1 MPQSRHKDTF
11 IFRSPQ
17 LTYQSRMS
25 NNLPSLEKLDLEGD
39 SSSLGQR
46 WEKWKRSL
54 NIYLEATEIT
64 THVKKRATLLLL
76 GGPNL
81 QEIFYNLPGANAEP
95 TNDNNVFEIA
105 IQKLDDYFT
114 PKQSKVYERHVF
126 RLIRQE
132 EGEKFE
138 KFVVRLRKQA
148 EKCQFDKPEEHLID
162 QVAEKCLSTD
172 LRKKIL
178 TIGDDITLDKIITEA
193 NTLEVVSRQLEEY
206 GQQSKHQDINAMASF
221 KRNKYTPKS
230 DFNRYKFTPDKGCGR
245 CGNFKHTSKDKNCSA
260 IGKTCHL
267 CGKIGHFRQYCKTQ
281 LPKKR
286 KIEGNDRQKDS
297 RPIKQLKTRKEID
310 NIMEEEEIDYI
321 FNINNDAN
329 IECDVGG
336 VKTKML
342 IDSGSKYNLITDRT
356 WTMLKEKGV
365 KYCSQNNKPNKTLLA
380 YGSNTPLNILGSFE
394 TEITVNNR
402 TERANIY
409 VITNGSRNLLGKDS
423 AINLG
428 VLKLGVDVNQ
438 IKNVSFPKFK
448 DVLIQ
453 IPIDDTQKPV
463 SQPYRRIPIPIEDK
477 IKIKIKELL
486 ESDIIEEVHEP
497 SKWISPIVPIMK
509 DNGELRLCV
518 DMRRANKAILRENH
532 PLPTMEHLL
541 PKIRKAEYFTK
552 LDIKNAFHQVELHP
566 DSRHITTFIS
576 SKGLYRYKRL
586 MFGITCAPELFQK
599 ILEKILLKCDG
610 AINFIDD
617 ILIYGQTEQEHDMR
631 LQRVLQVLKENDVLL
646 NEEKCLYKVK
656 KVNFLGHELTA
667 EGVRPLD
674 KYIKSVAHFRVPKN
688 IEELQSFLGLI
699 NYINKWI
706 PNMATMTEP
715 LKQLLRAKLGKN
727 ASIEELWTSEQDHAF
742 TSLKETLAKIQTLGY
757 YDVND
762 KTQVI
767 ADASPVGLG
776 AVLVQIDAKGPRI
789 IAYGNRTLTDCERR
803 YSQTEKEALALVW
816 AIEHFNVF
824 LFGKEFDL
832 ITDHK
837 PLEILFGAKSK
848 PCARIERWVLRL
860 QAYRYN
866 IKYKPGKS
874 NIADPLSRLCINA
887 NHFKA
892 KSDEHVHNIVENARP
907 RAVSIAEIKR
917 YSEED
922 AEILKVKKGIYSN
935 DWDDS
940 VKGYKIFESELCFF
954 ENVLLRGNRLVIPSK
969 LRKNVLD
976 AAHEGHPGIVAM
988 KGRLRCKVWWPRID
1002 KDAETLVKS
1011 CKGCTLVGLP
1021 NPPTPM
1027 KRRELPEAPWVDI
1040 AIDLL
1045 GPLPSGDYLLVVVDY
1060 YSRYK
1065 EVKIMKTITSAVIIR
1080 LLKEMFSRLG
1090 FPSSITA
1097 DNGRQFV
1104 SDEFKTFCK
1113 ECNILLFSTVPY
1125 WPQQNG
1131 EVERQNRDILKR
1143 LKIGKLENRN
1153 LQDCLNEYLMMY
1165 NSTPHSVTGKTPSEL
1180 FFKRLNRDKIPTL
1193 QDISNKEDDTEIRD
1207 KDREQKER
1215 GKNYGDKRRKARDP
1229 DLNEGDKV
1237 YVKEFNKTNKLTSN
1251 YNPTP
1256 HIVEKTNNGDITI
1269 RNEETGQT
1277 LRRNIL
1283 HLKRI
1288 EGQWK
1293 AVSEE
1298 QEDETM
1304 DAEVGEE

>member
-1 MPQSRHKDTF
+1 
-11 IFRSPQ
+11 
-17 LTYQSRMS
+17 MS
-25 NNLPSLEKLDLEGD
+25 SNLPSLEKLDLEGD
-39 SSSLGQR
+39 NASLGQR

-54 NIYLEATEIT
+54 NIYLEATDIT
-64 THVKKRATLLLL
+64 TPVKKRATLLLL
-76 GGPNL
+76 GGSNL
-81 QEIFYNLPGANAEP
+81 QEIFYNLPGANVEP
-95 TNDNNVFEIA
+95 TNNNNVFEIA
-105 IQKLDDYFT
+105 IQKLNDYFT

-138 KFVVRLRKQA
+138 KFIIRLRNQA

-162 QVAEKCLSTD
+162 QVTEKCLSTD

-178 TIGDDITLDKIITEA
+178 TIGDSITLDKIITEA
-193 NTLEVVSRQLEEY
+193 NTLEVVNRQLEEY
-206 GQQSKHQDINAMASF
+206 GQQNKNHDVNAIIPTKENRNTSRFDTKKFKSF
-221 KRNKYTPKS
+221 
-230 DFNRYKFTPDKGCGR
+230 PDKACGR
-245 CGNFKHTSKDKNCSA
+245 CGNSKHTSDGKNCPA
-260 IGKTCHL
+260 IGKSCHF
-267 CGKIGHFRQYCKTQ
+267 CGKLGHFRQYCKSQ
-281 LPKKR
+281 LQRKR
-286 KIEGNDRQKDS
+286 KIEEHDTQKEGRLS
-297 RPIKQLKTRKEID
+297 KRWKERKEI
-310 NIMEEEEIDYI
+310 NNVTEEEVDYV

-336 VKTKML
+336 IKTKML
-342 IDSGSKYNLITDRT
+342 IDSGSKYNLITDKT

-365 KYCSQNNKPNKTLLA
+365 TCLSQNKNPEKTLLA
-380 YGSNTPLNILGSFE
+380 YGCKTPLDILGSFE
-394 TEITVNNR
+394 TTIKVNNR
-402 TERANIY
+402 EETAHLY
-409 VITNGSRNLLGKDS
+409 VIANGSRNLLGKDS

-438 IKNVSFPKFK
+438 VKNEPFPKFK
-448 DVLIQ
+448 DVLVQ
-453 IPIDDTQKPV
+453 IPIDDSQKPV
-463 SQPYRRIPIPIEDK
+463 SQPYRRIPIPIEEK
-477 IKIKIKELL
+477 IEMKIKELL

-497 SKWISPIVPIMK
+497 SKWISPIVPILK

-518 DMRRANKAILRENH
+518 DMRRANKAIMRENH
-532 PLPTMEHLL
+532 PLPSMEHLL
-541 PKIRKAEYFTK
+541 PKIRKAKLFSK
-552 LDIKNAFHQVELHP
+552 LDIKNAFHQLELHP
-566 DSRHITTFIS
+566 ESRHITTFIS

-617 ILIYGQTEQEHDMR
+617 ILIYGRTEQEHDLR
-631 LQRVLQVLKENDVLL
+631 LQKVLQVLKENNVLL
-646 NEEKCLYKVK
+646 NNDKCLYKVK
-656 KVNFLGHELTA
+656 QVSFLGHELTS
-667 EGVRPLD
+667 EGVRPLN
-674 KYIKSVAHFRVPKN
+674 KYIASVTHFRIPKTV
-688 IEELQSFLGLI
+688 EELQSFLGLV

-715 LKQLLRAKLGKN
+715 LKQLLRQKFGKN
-727 ASIEELWTSEQDHAF
+727 TNIEQFWTTEQDHAF
-742 TSLKETLAKIQTLGY
+742 TSLKDALTKIQTLGY

-776 AVLVQIDAKGPRI
+776 AVLVQIDIKGPRI

-837 PLEILFGAKSK
+837 PLEVLFGAKSK

-874 NIADPLSRLCINA
+874 NIADPLSRLCKYA
-887 NHFKA
+887 NYPKI
-892 KSDEHVHNIVENARP
+892 KSDEHVHQIVENARP
-907 RAVSIAEIKR
+907 RAVSMTEIRIHSK
-917 YSEED
+917 ED
-922 AEILKVKKGIYSN
+922 MEILKVKKGIYN
-935 DWDDS
+935 NEWDDS
-940 VKGYKIFESELCFF
+940 IKGYKIFENELCFF
-954 ENVLLRGNRLVIPSK
+954 DNVLLRGNRLVIPSR

-1002 KDAETLVKS
+1002 KDVETLVKS

-1021 NPPTPM
+1021 IPPAPM

-1040 AIDLL
+1040 AMDLL

-1065 EVKIMKTITSAVIIR
+1065 EVKITKNITSAVIIR
-1080 LLKEMFSRLG
+1080 LLKEIFSRLG
-1090 FPSSITA
+1090 YPSSITA

-1113 ECNILLFSTVPY
+1113 NCNILLLNTIPY

-1143 LKIGKLENRN
+1143 LKIGKFEKKD
-1153 LQDCLNEYLMMY
+1153 LQECLNEYLMMY
-1165 NSTPHSVTGKTPSEL
+1165 NSTPHSVTGKTPTEL
-1180 FFKRLNRDKIPTL
+1180 FFKRLNRDKIPTF
-1193 QDISNKEDDTEIRD
+1193 QDISNTIDDTEIRD
-1207 KDREQKER
+1207 KDREQKEK
-1215 GKNYGDKRRKARDP
+1215 GKDYGDKRRGARDS

-1237 YVKEFNKTNKLTSN
+1237 YVKEINKTNKLTLN

-1256 HIVEKTNNGDITI
+1256 HVVENTKNGDITI

-1293 AVSEE
+1293 AVGED
-1298 QEDETM
+1298 QEDEIV
-1304 DAEVGEE
+1304 DPGVSGRQ